1 MFVVE
6 TDHDHSHYNRRRV
19 KPCFEEA
26 SNYRIDMIS
35 TNDSD
40 LEMDDTEKSELF
52 KDAFKKKARAP
63 FMPLKAKTIDNDAYL
78 LF

>member
-26 SNYRIDMIS
+26 SNYRIDMKS
-35 TNDSD
+35 AD

-63 FMPLKAKTIDNDAYL
+63 FMPLKAKTIDHDAYL